1 MQREATCAV
10 SLCPVQHM
18 QKAQRCPEP
27 QIKKQRSPVWSSRG
41 RGRPG
46 RVGAQSAT
54 ISLEVAGAEITFRRP
69 PGRLRRNACS
79 RGRGAAGPN
88 VPEMAELAAGSPGDR
103 GQHSTPR
110 CIPPETQLHAP
121 QHWMQHV
128 LNTNGNNSQRGHAG
142 DGRPPGSPGANGSQG
157 WQLRGE
163 CPARLPPHE
172 VHTGSADHDCWKP
185 GSGLFPG
192 CPQVSSWGSVASPG
206 CCLPGSQAAKIHPAV
221 HLRLVP

>member
-69 PGRLRRNACS
+69 PGRLRRNAE
-79 RGRGAAGPN
+79 P
-88 VPEMAELAAGSPGDR
+88 LARSGLQRRLAR
-103 GQHSTPR
+103 TPR
-110 CIPPETQLHAP
+110 RWQ
-121 QHWMQHV
+121 
-128 LNTNGNNSQRGHAG
+128 NS
-142 DGRPPGSPGANGSQG
+142 
-157 WQLRGE
+157 L
-163 CPARLPPHE
+163 
-172 VHTGSADHDCWKP
+172 
-185 GSGLFPG
+185 
-192 CPQVSSWGSVASPG
+192 
-206 CCLPGSQAAKIHPAV
+206 QAAPVTGASIPHPGV
-221 HLRLVP
+221 FPQKHSFTLLSTGCSMF